1 VSSKSAVSFSGCYIH
16 TDTHTYMHARVAQI
30 GHDGLCRIS
39 SVASDVPPFV
49 SFVVTHSQSA
59 TLWQWRPLYNALM
72 TYALCPNDLCP
83 NALCPNALCPN
94 ALCPNDL
101 CPNDYALMPY
111 ALMPCSFLH
120 FLLTFANLLSSL
132 LIISHKTEGT

>member
-1 VSSKSAVSFSGCYIH
+1 
-16 TDTHTYMHARVAQI
+16 MHARVAQI

-83 NALCPNALCPN
+83 NALCPN
-94 ALCPNDL
+94 DL

>member
-1 VSSKSAVSFSGCYIH
+1 
-16 TDTHTYMHARVAQI
+16 MHARVAQI

-83 NALCPNALCPN
+83 NALCPNALFVLTFF
-94 ALCPNDL
+94 ADL
-101 CPNDYALMPY
+101 CKPFVL
-111 ALMPCSFLH
+111 
-120 FLLTFANLLSSL
+120 FAHH
-132 LIISHKTEGT
+132 ISQNRGYLNQLGKHDL